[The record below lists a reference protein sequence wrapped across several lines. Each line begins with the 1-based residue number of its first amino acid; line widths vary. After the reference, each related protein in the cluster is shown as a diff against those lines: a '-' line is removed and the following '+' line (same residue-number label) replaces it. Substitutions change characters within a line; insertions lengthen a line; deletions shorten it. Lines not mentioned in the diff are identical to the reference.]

1 MKKPVSH
8 RKFHSGGHFPRWRH
22 IFIILRMNSVFIESW
37 HSKACPM
44 VVKTDNT
51 NITKQYW
58 PNSGI
63 YWLIKIVSGEA
74 KPNFETYLNYPMYS
88 RVMFIRHC
96 AFTILFFVLTVL
108 CLTCLYVSFNVF
120 VFIRIIWFVQLFTS
134 AWCLMK
140 LLIHVHSECLIL
152 ESHADFKQQCSV
164 NSSCSTFINPDSFV
178 FNINVFVSYMFLKYL
193 KLSPECCLLG

>member
-1 MKKPVSH
+1 MTQFRNLLVNKNCI
-8 RKFHSGGHFPRWRH
+8 RR
-22 IFIILRMNSVFIESW
+22 
-37 HSKACPM
+37 
-44 VVKTDNT
+44 
-51 NITKQYW
+51 
-58 PNSGI
+58 
-63 YWLIKIVSGEA
+63 GEA
-74 KPNFETYLNYPMYS
+74 EFWNIFELPDVFPCYVNKTLCIK
-88 RVMFIRHC
+88 FI
-96 AFTILFFVLTVL
+96 TILFFVLTVL

-152 ESHADFKQQCSV
+152 ESNADFKQQCSV